1 MNKAN
6 LLLSLPLVAAAT
18 DAAYTAVRHGNFKAI
33 RDEKSTEWEL
43 YDVVADRTERHNLA
57 AEHPE
62 MLKEL
67 IGKWDEWAATHF
79 VLPKRAPK

>member
-18 DAAYTAVRHGNFKAI
+18 DAAYAA
-33 RDEKSTEWEL
+33 
-43 YDVVADRTERHNLA
+43 ERHNLA